1 MRADLGWQALQ
12 WPAMEHVI
20 ARLTPD
26 GFRADGRIVLAEGK
40 LTSVRYT
47 LECDPDWQVRRVSV
61 VQDAASGRQAL
72 ELTSDAAG
80 HWAVDGSVRPD
91 LDGCTDID
99 ISQTPLTNTLPIRRL
114 PWLPGQQRDLAV
126 VYVRLPELT
135 AEPVAQRYTL
145 LSRDAISGDAV
156 YRYESGT
163 FCADLPADAD
173 GFVVDYPGLWRRL
186 AAPSRARPARQFSP
200 NTASRANCRPKN
212 AW

>member
-20 ARLTPD
+20 ARVTPD
-26 GFRADGRIVLAEGK
+26 GFRADGRMVLAEDR

-47 LECDPDWQVRRVSV
+47 LECDPDWQVRRLSV
-61 VQDAASGRQAL
+61 IQDAASGHQAL

-80 HWAVDGSVRPD
+80 HWAVDHSARPD

-114 PWLPGQQRDLAV
+114 PWREGQCRDLAV

-135 AEPVAQRYTL
+135 AERVVQRYTL
-145 LSRDAISGDAV
+145 LSRDAISGEAV
-156 YRYESGT
+156 FRYESGT
-163 FCADLPADAD
+163 FCADLPADPD

-186 AAPSRARPARQFSP
+186 AESSRA
-200 NTASRANCRPKN
+200 
-212 AW
+212 

>member
-20 ARLTPD
+20 ARVTPD
-26 GFRADGRIVLAEGK
+26 GFRADGRMVLADDR
-40 LTSVRYT
+40 LTSVHYT
-47 LECDPDWQVRRVSV
+47 LECDPDWQVRRLSV
-61 VQDAASGRQAL
+61 IQHAASGQQAL
-72 ELTSDAAG
+72 DLTSDAAG
-80 HWAVDGSVRPD
+80 HWAVDRSARPD

-114 PWLPGQQRDLAV
+114 PWQEGQRRDLAV

-135 AEPVAQRYTL
+135 AERVLQRYTL
-145 LSRDAISGDAV
+145 LSKDAISGEAV

-163 FCADLPADAD
+163 FCADLPADPD

-186 AAPSRARPARQFSP
+186 ATSSRA
-200 NTASRANCRPKN
+200 
-212 AW
+212 